1 MSCPCPSLQV
11 AETCQLAVRRLEWL
25 QGGDRKQLEDGSTD
39 KNPYSSVDPAP
50 PAVSKSVSEL
60 RSILLDESLPLFER
74 YRAMFA
80 LRNLG
85 DEEAVLAL
93 GDGRIQH
100 CGLLFYL
107 CITAVIT
114 KLHNC
119 NFRPGRPHVL
129 ISVLSLE
136 FSVNLETLHRGFWFL

>member
-1 MSCPCPSLQV
+1 MSCPPPSLQV

-25 QGGDRKQLEDGSTD
+25 QSGGEKQLEDGSTD
-39 KNPYSSVDPAP
+39 KNPYCSVDPAP

-85 DEEAVLAL
+85 NEEAVLAL

-100 CGLLFYL
+100 CGFLFHL
-107 CITAVIT
+107 CITAVSIQHYT
-114 KLHNC
+114 
-119 NFRPGRPHVL
+119 
-129 ISVLSLE
+129 SV
-136 FSVNLETLHRGFWFL
+136 T